1 MNMTN
6 PISIDRIA
14 KQFCET
20 AGDMVSND
28 RASAHG
34 DANRCFDIVARL
46 WSQYLLTNIAGNQV
60 PIMMVLLKIARSMN
74 GNFNKDDYIDMCGY
88 SALAGEMATKQFEAA
103 DGDQTKYRGKV
114 NE

>member
-1 MNMTN
+1 MTN

-20 AGDMVSND
+20 AGDMITND
-28 RASAHG
+28 RANAHG
-34 DANRCFDIVARL
+34 DASRFFDIVARL
-46 WSQYLLTNIAGNQV
+46 WSQYLLIDIAGNQV
-60 PIMMVLLKIARSMN
+60 PIMMVLFKIARSMN

-88 SALAGEMATKQFEAA
+88 SALAGEMATKQFEDANE
-103 DGDQTKYRGKV
+103 DQSKYRGRV